1 MLLFNS
7 SQPTLKET
15 LLKITT
21 SQINQGCTTTSYQ
34 RGNGYQRNGSVSD
47 VNMTRENKLTA
58 SVSGSDEYEVIIEQN
73 NRQVIGNCDCPY
85 DLSGACKHIVAVL
98 LEAMVNKKKIENFE
112 PMTELNIKT
121 ILLSKTKEELA
132 AWVMDY
138 APNDFLDRLRHSM
151 TVLAAANNPVMHAT
165 PRSLN
170 FPTISAIES
179 TPTTVKQVRTAA
191 KSLRALFK
199 DDDIVSNSAI
209 FERKLMKILNGL
221 RSIWYHESDEM
232 NALLCEVVENI
243 SKAQEEG
250 HLSDEEGYEGYD
262 YDDDSSIFE
271 DTALVEY
278 MKSFASTLPMQERL
292 FFLQDVNVP
301 QAISTIVIED
311 VFQSSEFLALKEMY
325 MKEGVQA
332 RNERVYTDL
341 SVYRI
346 IEFTLSEAEWF
357 LVAQL
362 IYLKDE
368 PVCLRLVKF
377 YEEKGDFSQA
387 FQTCKN
393 YVAKHTDTPYNRLS
407 EAFYDEYIL
416 LARNN
421 HEPFAAITNE
431 YMTKYPNENT
441 LAKIMTY
448 SPAEHRE
455 AYESIMERMN
465 PTNFLQYLENKGRVA
480 EAYNFLNKIGGY
492 FYSVNQFAFLERQGK
507 HFPEDAINLFEATIK
522 ENEQHTGDKYY
533 DILVKCILAIKAV
546 DKDLAKEKWLYLLS
560 SYSRRPNLMA
570 KLRTIKF

>member
-7 SQPTLKET
+7 SQLILKET

-47 VNMTRENKLTA
+47 MDMTRENKLTA
-58 SVSGSDEYEVIIEQN
+58 SVSGSDEYAVIIEQN
-73 NRQVIGNCDCPY
+73 NRQVIGRCDCPY

-98 LEAMVNKKKIENFE
+98 LEAMVNKKMIENFE
-112 PMTELNIKT
+112 PITELDMKT

-138 APNDFLDRLRHSM
+138 APNDFFDRLRH
-151 TVLAAANNPVMHAT
+151 TTAILAAANNP
-165 PRSLN
+165 
-170 FPTISAIES
+170 TIASTKLPKIAAIES
-179 TPTTVKQVRTAA
+179 TPATIKEVRAAA
-191 KSLRALFK
+191 KSLRQLFN

-243 SKAQEEG
+243 GKAQEEG
-250 HLSDEEGYEGYD
+250 HLADAEGYEGYD
-262 YDDDSSIFE
+262 YNDDSNVFE
-271 DTALVEY
+271 ETALVEY
-278 MKSFASTLPMQERL
+278 MKSFASILSMSERL

-301 QAISTIVIED
+301 QAISTITIED
-311 VFQSSEFLALKEMY
+311 VFKSSEFVALKEMY
-325 MKEGVQA
+325 MKEGIEA
-332 RNERVYTDL
+332 RNERIYADL
-341 SVYRI
+341 SVYHS
-346 IEFTLSEAEWF
+346 IEFMFSEVEWF
-357 LVAQL
+357 SVAQL

-368 PVCLRLVKF
+368 PICLRLVKF

-393 YVAKHTDTPYNRLS
+393 YTAQYANAPYARISADL
-407 EAFYDEYIL
+407 YDEYIL

-421 HEPFAAITNE
+421 QEPFTAITKE

-441 LAKIMTY
+441 LEKIMSY
-448 SPAEHRE
+448 SPADHRE
-455 AYESIMERMN
+455 AYESIMEKLSAI
-465 PTNFLQYLENKGRVA
+465 NFLQYLENQGRVE
-480 EAYNFLNKIGGY
+480 EAYSFLKRTDKW
-492 FYSVNQFAFLERQGK
+492 FYSSNQFSFLQRQGK
-507 HFPEDAINLFEATIK
+507 HFPEDALNLFEATIK
-522 ENEQHTGDKYY
+522 ENERETGDKYY
-533 DILVKCILAIKAV
+533 DVLVKCILAIKEI

-560 SYSRRPNLMA
+560 SYSRRPNLMT
-570 KLRTIKF
+570 KLRAIKF